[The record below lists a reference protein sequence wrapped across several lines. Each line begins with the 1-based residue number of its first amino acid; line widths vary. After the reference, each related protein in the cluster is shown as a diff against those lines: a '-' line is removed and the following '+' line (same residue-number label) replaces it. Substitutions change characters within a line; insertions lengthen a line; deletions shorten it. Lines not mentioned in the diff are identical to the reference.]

1 MPNNKC
7 RICGSPTKKT
17 GLLYR
22 CQGKECPGVYWDKSG
37 VKKRFRNEPDA
48 LNRILEEAKVPEDI
62 KSKKSHFVYIL
73 RLKGES
79 NAVYVGMT
87 GHHPYR
93 RYLNHIRGYKSSKYT
108 KNRAT
113 ALVGFEGPMIYNKAV
128 ERELELG
135 LEYEQKNFIVYGP
148 KKIES

>member
-22 CQGKECPGVYWDKSG
+22 CQDKQCLGVYWDKSG

-48 LNRILEEAKVPEDI
+48 LNSILEEAKVPADI
-62 KSKKSHFVYIL
+62 KSKKSRFVYTL

-93 RYLNHIRGYKSSKYT
+93 RYLNHIRGYKSSKHT
-108 KNRAT
+108 KKRAT
-113 ALVGFEGPMIYNKAV
+113 ALKAFEGPMTRDRAEKR
-128 ERELELG
+128 EPELREELEL
-135 LEYEQKNFIVYGP
+135 KDFIVYGGH
-148 KKIES
+148 